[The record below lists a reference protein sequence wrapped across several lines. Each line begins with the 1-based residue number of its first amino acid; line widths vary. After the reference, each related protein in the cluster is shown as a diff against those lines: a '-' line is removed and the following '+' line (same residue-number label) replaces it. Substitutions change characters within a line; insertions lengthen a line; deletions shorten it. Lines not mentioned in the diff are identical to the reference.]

1 MLQTH
6 ISNADGVLTHFDS
19 SSKDKLY
26 ELYEPDEPDRDAQC
40 DSNSKS
46 VV

>member
-26 ELYEPDEPDRDAQC
+26 ELYEPDRDAQC